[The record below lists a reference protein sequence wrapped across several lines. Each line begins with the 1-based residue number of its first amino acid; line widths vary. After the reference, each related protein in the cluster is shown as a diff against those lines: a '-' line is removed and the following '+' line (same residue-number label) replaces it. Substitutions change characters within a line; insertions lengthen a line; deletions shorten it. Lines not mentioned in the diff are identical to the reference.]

1 MTMSCDDAGT
11 RVVQRFE
18 VFSGAGTR
26 REWPSEVKAAIVA
39 ESYSGQETVCAVAR
53 RHGLSHGQLFTWRR
67 ELRKKLEAQGL
78 SLPAKPAPMGRV
90 SVGDRISIAAPSSF
104 VPAVV
109 DPLPAGDPTPASRR
123 RRKRRRLNAGA
134 VELEIDGVSVTVGR
148 GADAEVIGAVI
159 AALRATR

>member
-11 RVVQRFE
+11 RVVQRFG

-78 SLPAKPAPMGRV
+78 SLPAKPAPMGGV
-90 SVGDRISIAAPSSF
+90 SFGDRISIAAPSSF
-104 VPAVV
+104 VLAVV

-159 AALRATR
+159 AALRAMR